1 MMNQSTIE
9 IRYTDDVG
17 TSHTMQ
23 IKGAVSYRGE
33 KGEVPGGCIYD
44 PHVDSYVRVDGR
56 ASCHPELVVV
66 TGCMLESELD
76 ALSMMARS
84 TDVTIIGWQGHDIK
98 VIPSLDDSQH
108 NVDSFEPH
116 SRTLFL
122 RYTHPDEFADVAIS
136 DSHASSRVH
145 TSPFSMQFN

>member
-1 MMNQSTIE
+1 MMNRSTID
-9 IRYTDDVG
+9 IRYIDEVG
-17 TSHTMQ
+17 TRHTLQ
-23 IKGAVSYRGE
+23 LKGYVFYRGE
-33 KGEVPGGCIYD
+33 KHEVPGGCVYD
-44 PHVDSYVRVDGR
+44 PQVDSYVRVDGR

-66 TGCMLESELD
+66 TEHMMESELD
-76 ALSMMARS
+76 ALSMMARC

-108 NVDSFEPH
+108 NVDSFEPQ
-116 SRTLFL
+116 SQTLIL

-136 DSHASSRVH
+136 DAHTSSRVH